1 MSRKDPHKGKLRIG
15 DDWNA
20 ITIIA
25 LSQSNP
31 LKAVAEFVEN
41 SIDAR
46 ARNISITRAREK
58 GSHCLRI
65 KDDGAGI
72 PRDAAGQ
79 PDFHYVATH
88 ICDSIKRRLKAE
100 GAKGVQGEFGI
111 GLLSFW
117 TLGEELVLTSAGE
130 DGRTYQMHMRRG
142 SPDYRVIRK
151 PILLPEPGTELV
163 IRGILPGVR
172 SFSGEK
178 IQWYLASELRDRI
191 RSSGVQVRMID
202 RIARAEFKVEPRQ
215 FEGRLLH
222 GLPVPVTPGNDLYLE
237 LYLNESAPEN
247 RVGLYRRGT
256 RVLDN
261 LAELEGFQRPPWT
274 SGCLQGLVDAGY
286 LNLTPGTRLG
296 VIHDEGLEQLL
307 HELEPVEA
315 ELTRAIEAQQQ
326 AAEEKT
332 SREVLRSIQTALKE
346 ALLALPEEEY
356 DWFELRKKGDGR
368 RRSPADS
375 ESEADALHE
384 DGVSPPSAAASVEP
398 ADQLSFF
405 EHPGP
410 LFSVKIS
417 PASAVVAVGQS
428 RPLQAMPRDR
438 SRRRIEVGVALRWE
452 ILEGEGKI
460 EPADGEIVK
469 FHAPAEPGLVRIQLT
484 ASQGEITCQAEA
496 LITVTDTLLP
506 PPVRED
512 ATHPGIPGYTF
523 EKAPGQL
530 WRSRYDADRNLIVIN
545 NGHRDFV
552 FASRNKTLKLRYL
565 CRLFAK
571 ELVLRNFLG
580 IPHDQMLER
589 MIELTL
595 YTEEHLK

>member
-1 MSRKDPHKGKLRIG
+1 
-15 DDWNA
+15 
-20 ITIIA
+20 
-25 LSQSNP
+25 
-31 LKAVAEFVEN
+31 
-41 SIDAR
+41 
-46 ARNISITRAREK
+46 
-58 GSHCLRI
+58 
-65 KDDGAGI
+65 
-72 PRDAAGQ
+72 
-79 PDFHYVATH
+79 VATH

-237 LYLNESAPEN
+237 LYLNEPAAEN
-247 RVGLYRRGT
+247 KVSLCRRGT

-296 VIHDEGLEQLL
+296 VIHDQGLEQLL
-307 HELEPVEA
+307 HELEPVEV
-315 ELTRAIEAQQQ
+315 ELARAIEAQQQ
-326 AAEEKT
+326 AADEKT
-332 SREVLRSIQTALKE
+332 SREVLRSIQSALKE

-368 RRSPADS
+368 RRSKAEPVP
-375 ESEADALHE
+375 EADALHE
-384 DGVSPPSAAASVEP
+384 EDAVASPPATAADEP
-398 ADQLSFF
+398 TDQLSFF

-438 SRRRIEVGVALRWE
+438 SRRRIEDGVALRWE

-469 FHAPAEPGLVRIQLT
+469 FHAPAEPGLVR
-484 ASQGEITCQAEA
+484 ASNS
-496 LITVTDTLLP
+496 P
-506 PPVRED
+506 PP
-512 ATHPGIPGYTF
+512 
-523 EKAPGQL
+523 
-530 WRSRYDADRNLIVIN
+530 
-545 NGHRDFV
+545 
-552 FASRNKTLKLRYL
+552 
-565 CRLFAK
+565 
-571 ELVLRNFLG
+571 
-580 IPHDQMLER
+580 R
-589 MIELTL
+589 M
-595 YTEEHLK
+595 KSPARPRPS